1 MLGIERNT
9 EETENS
15 KKEGLNEEDMTLK
28 GSRKMCTCMSDHSRK
43 EAQRIMIDKM
53 KGGMKR
59 RKKVD
64 RAKIDIKYIESEQRQ
79 NGNLTASRRRTI
91 ERRENPTTARG

>member
-28 GSRKMCTCMSDHSRK
+28 GSRKMCIFVYSY
-43 EAQRIMIDKM
+43 E
-53 KGGMKR
+53 
-59 RKKVD
+59 
-64 RAKIDIKYIESEQRQ
+64 
-79 NGNLTASRRRTI
+79 
-91 ERRENPTTARG
+91 